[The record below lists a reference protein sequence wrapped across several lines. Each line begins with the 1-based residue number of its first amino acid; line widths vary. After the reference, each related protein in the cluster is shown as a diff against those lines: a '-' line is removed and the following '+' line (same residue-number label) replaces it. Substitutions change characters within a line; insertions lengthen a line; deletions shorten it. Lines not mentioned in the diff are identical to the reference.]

1 MKASLIGPGWISS
14 PCLAALALVFCILM
28 SLRLPAQ
35 VAGATVLGTITD
47 RSGAVIPN
55 ARVYMENLATG
66 FTANVTTD
74 AAGFYA
80 APNLLIGKYKITVAA
95 TGFETQIRTDITLT
109 VGGEQVLNVRMAV
122 GKVTEQIEVTT
133 EAPSVQLGSST
144 IGTVVD
150 SRTVRELPLNG
161 RSWTDLAVLQPG
173 IAPIQTQPALL
184 HGRGNRG
191 FGAQVEVSGARPQQ
205 NNYRLDGVSLNDYA
219 NGGPG
224 NVLGENLGV
233 DAVQEFSVLTSNYS
247 AEYGKSSGGVVNAIT
262 RSGTNDFHGS
272 AYEFLRNSVLDARNY
287 FDPSATPPFKRNQF
301 GASAG
306 GPLNKNRSFIFG
318 AYEGIRQSLGLTSVV
333 TVPSPAARDGILS
346 TGTISVAPGVQKYLA
361 LYGLPNAGLLT
372 PGDTGIFATQEQQV
386 VNANYFTI
394 RVDHKLSEKDHV
406 FGTYVFDKTP
416 LTTPDNFND
425 VLIGYLT
432 KRQFLILEENH
443 TFNSHLVNS
452 LRFGFNR
459 DFANSSQG
467 VSAINPAA
475 SDRSL
480 AAIPGHNAA
489 SIDVPELSTL
499 DGGVGSGSSYFY
511 RWNSF
516 QAYDDAFIIRGLH
529 SLKFG
534 VAVEREQLNQLT
546 ITEPAGTFHFG
557 SLADFL
563 AGKPQRFTGAFPGLT
578 PERGI
583 RQTIFGLYVQ
593 DDWHWRPNVAVNLGL
608 RYEIATVPT
617 EVKGKLSNLYN
628 LTDATPHLGDPYFLN
643 PTLRNFEPRVGI
655 VWDPF
660 HDGRTAIHGAFGIYD
675 GLPLPYEFILLNGR
689 AAPFFQIG
697 NTNSLPAGSFPAG
710 AFALLGPSSFQDVSI
725 EHKPRRNYIMQW
737 NVNAQRELA
746 QHVTAFIGYV
756 GSRGVH
762 QPVHFDDADIVL
774 PNLTPRGYVWPS
786 PIGSGTTIN
795 PGAGAIEYLNWR
807 GDSYYDALEVGV
819 TKNMS
824 HGLEIQGSYT
834 WGKSIDTS
842 SGAIAGDTLSNG
854 ITSLPWFDLRLSRS
868 VSDFNV
874 GRTLVISGTW
884 QAPIRNS
891 LSGLAGWSINGWE
904 LGAIFKANDGVPF
917 SVTFGSDGDPLGLN
931 SSDPWD
937 FPDRLTGPGCSS
949 LVNPGNPGA
958 YIKTQCF
965 VVPTAPSAA
974 FYSAHCDPT
983 MGTFPQCFNLRG
995 NAGRN
1000 TLIGPGLVNLD
1011 LSVFKNN
1018 PVRRISETFN
1028 VQFRAEV
1035 FNILNRANF
1044 AVPITP
1050 DNTQIFDSSGAPT
1063 AGAGLLTS
1071 TTTTA
1076 RQIQLAVKF
1085 IW

>member
-1 MKASLIGPGWISS
+1 
-14 PCLAALALVFCILM
+14 
-28 SLRLPAQ
+28 
-35 VAGATVLGTITD
+35 
-47 RSGAVIPN
+47 
-55 ARVYMENLATG
+55 MENLATG

-287 FDPSATPPFKRNQF
+287 FDPSAIPPFKRNQF

-318 AYEGIRQSLGLTSVV
+318 AYEGIRQSLGITSVV

-346 TGTISVAPGVQKYLA
+346 TGTITVAPGVRKYLA

-372 PGDTGIFATQEQQV
+372 PGDTGIFDTQEQQV

-406 FGTYVFDKTP
+406 FGTYVFDNTP

-516 QAYDDAFIIRGLH
+516 QAYDDAFITIGPH

-534 VAVEREQLNQLT
+534 GAVEREQLNQLT

-563 AGKPQRFTGAFPGLT
+563 VGKPQRFTGAFPGLT

-628 LTDATPHLGDPYFLN
+628 LTDATPHLGDPYFMN

-660 HDGRTAIHGAFGIYD
+660 RDGRTAIRGAFGIYD

-710 AFALLGPSSFQDVSI
+710 AFAQLGPSSFQYVSI

-774 PNLTPRGYVWPS
+774 PNLTTRGYVWPS

-937 FPDRLTGPGCSS
+937 FPDRLHGSGCSS
-949 LVNPGNPGA
+949 LVNPGNPGG

-965 VVPTAPSAA
+965 AVPTAPSAA

-983 MGTFPQCFNLRG
+983 MGIFPQCFNLRG

>member
-1 MKASLIGPGWISS
+1 
-14 PCLAALALVFCILM
+14 
-28 SLRLPAQ
+28 
-35 VAGATVLGTITD
+35 
-47 RSGAVIPN
+47 
-55 ARVYMENLATG
+55 
-66 FTANVTTD
+66 
-74 AAGFYA
+74 
-80 APNLLIGKYKITVAA
+80 
-95 TGFETQIRTDITLT
+95 
-109 VGGEQVLNVRMAV
+109 
-122 GKVTEQIEVTT
+122 
-133 EAPSVQLGSST
+133 
-144 IGTVVD
+144 
-150 SRTVRELPLNG
+150 
-161 RSWTDLAVLQPG
+161 
-173 IAPIQTQPALL
+173 
-184 HGRGNRG
+184 
-191 FGAQVEVSGARPQQ
+191 
-205 NNYRLDGVSLNDYA
+205 
-219 NGGPG
+219 
-224 NVLGENLGV
+224 V
-233 DAVQEFSVLTSNYS
+233 DAIQEFSVLTSNYS

-272 AYEFLRNSVLDARNY
+272 AYEFLRNSALDARNY
-287 FDPSATPPFKRNQF
+287 FDPSAIPPFKRNQF

-346 TGTISVAPGVQKYLA
+346 TGIISVAPGVQKYLA

-406 FGTYVFDKTP
+406 FGTYVFDNTP

-425 VLIGYLT
+425 VLMGYLT

-557 SLADFL
+557 SLGDFL

-660 HDGRTAIHGAFGIYD
+660 RDGRTAIRGAFGIYD

-710 AFALLGPSSFQDVSI
+710 AFALLGPSSLQDVSI

-746 QHVTAFIGYV
+746 RHVTAFIGYV

-762 QPVHFDDADIVL
+762 QPVHADDADIVL
-774 PNLTPRGYVWPS
+774 PILTPRGYVWPS

-937 FPDRLTGPGCSS
+937 FPDRLTGSGCSS

-965 VVPTAPSAA
+965 VVPTAPSAG

-1011 LSVFKNN
+1011 FSVFKNN

-1050 DNTQIFDSSGAPT
+1050 DNTQIFDSTGART

>member
-1 MKASLIGPGWISS
+1 MKASRIGPGWISS
-14 PCLAALALVFCILM
+14 PCLAALALVFGILT

-80 APNLLIGKYKITVAA
+80 VPNLLIGEYKITVAA

-122 GKVTEQIEVTT
+122 GKVTAQIEVTT

-144 IGTVVD
+144 IGAVVD

-161 RSWTDLAVLQPG
+161 RSWTDLAALQPG

-233 DAVQEFSVLTSNYS
+233 DAIQEFSVLTSNYS

-287 FDPSATPPFKRNQF
+287 FDPSAIPPFKRNQF

-333 TVPSPAARDGILS
+333 TVPSPAARAGILS
-346 TGTISVAPGVQKYLA
+346 TGTVTVAPGVRKYLA
-361 LYGLPNAGLLT
+361 LYGLPNGGLLT
-372 PGDTGIFATQEQQV
+372 PGDTGIFATQEQQI

-406 FGTYVFDKTP
+406 FGTYVFDNTP

-475 SDRSL
+475 SDGSL

-516 QAYDDAFIIRGLH
+516 QAYDDAFITIGLH

-563 AGKPQRFTGAFPGLT
+563 VGKPQRFTGAFPGLT

-660 HDGRTAIHGAFGIYD
+660 HDGRTAIRGAFGIYD

-697 NTNSLPAGSFPAG
+697 NTNSLPAGSFPVG
-710 AFALLGPSSFQDVSI
+710 AFAQLGPSSFQYVSI

-746 QHVTAFIGYV
+746 QHLTAFIGYV

-786 PIGSGTTIN
+786 PIASGTTIN

-891 LSGLAGWSINGWE
+891 VSGLAGWSINGWE

-937 FPDRLTGPGCSS
+937 FPDRLHGPGCSS
-949 LVNPGNPGA
+949 LVNPGNPGG

-965 VVPTAPSAA
+965 AVPTAPSAA

-1035 FNILNRANF
+1035 FNMLNRANF

>member
-1 MKASLIGPGWISS
+1 MKASLIGPGWISFS
-14 PCLAALALVFCILM
+14 CLAALALVFGILT

-80 APNLLIGKYKITVAA
+80 VPNLLIGKYKITVTAN
-95 TGFETQIRTDITLT
+95 GFETQIRTDITLT

-161 RSWTDLAVLQPG
+161 RSWTDLAALQPG

-233 DAVQEFSVLTSNYS
+233 DAIQEFSVLTSNYS

-287 FDPSATPPFKRNQF
+287 FDPSAIPPFKRNQF

-333 TVPSPAARDGILS
+333 TVPSPAARAGILS
-346 TGTISVAPGVQKYLA
+346 TGTVTVAPGVRKYLA

-475 SDRSL
+475 SDPSL

-516 QAYDDAFIIRGLH
+516 QAYDDAFIIIGLH

-557 SLADFL
+557 SLPDFL
-563 AGKPQRFTGAFPGLT
+563 VGKPQRFTGAFPGLT

-608 RYEIATVPT
+608 RYEITTVPT

-660 HDGRTAIHGAFGIYD
+660 RDGRTAIRGAFGIYD

-710 AFALLGPSSFQDVSI
+710 AFALLGPSSFQYVSI

-762 QPVHFDDADIVL
+762 QPVHVDDADIVL
-774 PNLTPRGYVWPS
+774 PTLTASGYVWPS
-786 PIGSGTTIN
+786 PIGSGTTLN

-937 FPDRLTGPGCSS
+937 FPDRVHGPGCSS
-949 LVNPGNPGA
+949 LVNPGNPGG

-965 VVPTAPSAA
+965 AVPTAPSAA

-1011 LSVFKNN
+1011 VSVFKNN

>member
-14 PCLAALALVFCILM
+14 PCLAALALVFGILM
-28 SLRLPAQ
+28 SLRMTAQ

-55 ARVYMENLATG
+55 ARVYMQNLATG

-80 APNLLIGKYKITVAA
+80 VPNLLIGKYKITVAA

-122 GKVTEQIEVTT
+122 GKVTAQIEVTT

-144 IGTVVD
+144 IGNVVD

-233 DAVQEFSVLTSNYS
+233 DAIQEFSVLTSSYS

-272 AYEFLRNSVLDARNY
+272 AYEFLRNSALDARNY
-287 FDPSATPPFKRNQF
+287 FDPSAIPPFKRNQF

-306 GPLNKNRSFIFG
+306 GPLDKNRSFVFG

-346 TGTISVAPGVQKYLA
+346 TGTISVAPGAQKYLA

-406 FGTYVFDKTP
+406 FGTYVFDNTP

-563 AGKPQRFTGAFPGLT
+563 AGKPQRFSGAFPGLT

-593 DDWHWRPNVAVNLGL
+593 DDWHWRPNVTVNLGL
-608 RYEIATVPT
+608 RYEMAAVPT

-660 HDGRTAIHGAFGIYD
+660 GDGRTAIRGAFGIYD

-746 QHVTAFIGYV
+746 RHVTAFIGYV

-762 QPVHFDDADIVL
+762 QPVHVDDADIVL
-774 PNLTPRGYVWPS
+774 PILTPRGYVWPS
-786 PIGSGTTIN
+786 PVGSGTKIN

-807 GDSYYDALEVGV
+807 GDSYYDALELGV

-884 QAPIRNS
+884 QPPIRNS
-891 LSGLAGWSINGWE
+891 LSGLAGWSIHGWE

-937 FPDRLTGPGCSS
+937 FPDRLTGSGCSS
-949 LVNPGNPGA
+949 LVNPGNPRA

-965 VVPTAPSAA
+965 AVPTAPSAG

-1011 LSVFKNN
+1011 FSVFKNN

-1050 DNTQIFDSSGAPT
+1050 DNTQIFDSTGART

>member
-1 MKASLIGPGWISS
+1 M
-14 PCLAALALVFCILM
+14 
-28 SLRLPAQ
+28 
-35 VAGATVLGTITD
+35 
-47 RSGAVIPN
+47 
-55 ARVYMENLATG
+55 
-66 FTANVTTD
+66 
-74 AAGFYA
+74 
-80 APNLLIGKYKITVAA
+80 
-95 TGFETQIRTDITLT
+95 
-109 VGGEQVLNVRMAV
+109 
-122 GKVTEQIEVTT
+122 
-133 EAPSVQLGSST
+133 
-144 IGTVVD
+144 
-150 SRTVRELPLNG
+150 
-161 RSWTDLAVLQPG
+161 
-173 IAPIQTQPALL
+173 
-184 HGRGNRG
+184 
-191 FGAQVEVSGARPQQ
+191 
-205 NNYRLDGVSLNDYA
+205 
-219 NGGPG
+219 
-224 NVLGENLGV
+224 
-233 DAVQEFSVLTSNYS
+233 
-247 AEYGKSSGGVVNAIT
+247 
-262 RSGTNDFHGS
+262 
-272 AYEFLRNSVLDARNY
+272 
-287 FDPSATPPFKRNQF
+287 
-301 GASAG
+301 
-306 GPLNKNRSFIFG
+306 
-318 AYEGIRQSLGLTSVV
+318 
-333 TVPSPAARDGILS
+333 
-346 TGTISVAPGVQKYLA
+346 
-361 LYGLPNAGLLT
+361 
-372 PGDTGIFATQEQQV
+372 
-386 VNANYFTI
+386 
-394 RVDHKLSEKDHV
+394 
-406 FGTYVFDKTP
+406 
-416 LTTPDNFND
+416 
-425 VLIGYLT
+425 
-432 KRQFLILEENH
+432 
-443 TFNSHLVNS
+443 
-452 LRFGFNR
+452 
-459 DFANSSQG
+459 
-467 VSAINPAA
+467 
-475 SDRSL
+475 
-480 AAIPGHNAA
+480 
-489 SIDVPELSTL
+489 
-499 DGGVGSGSSYFY
+499 
-511 RWNSF
+511 
-516 QAYDDAFIIRGLH
+516 
-529 SLKFG
+529 
-534 VAVEREQLNQLT
+534 
-546 ITEPAGTFHFG
+546 
-557 SLADFL
+557 
-563 AGKPQRFTGAFPGLT
+563 
-578 PERGI
+578 
-583 RQTIFGLYVQ
+583 
-593 DDWHWRPNVAVNLGL
+593 NLGL

-660 HDGRTAIHGAFGIYD
+660 RDGRTAIRGAFGIYD

-710 AFALLGPSSFQDVSI
+710 AFALLGPSSFQYVSI

-891 LSGLAGWSINGWE
+891 VSGLAGWSINGWE
-904 LGAIFKANDGVPF
+904 LGVIFKANDGVPF

-937 FPDRLTGPGCSS
+937 FPDRLHGPGCSS
-949 LVNPGNPGA
+949 LVNPGNPGG

-965 VVPTAPSAA
+965 AVPTAPSAA

-1050 DNTQIFDSSGAPT
+1050 DNTQIFDSGGAPT